1 MDWQVI
7 GLIAGGLV
15 LLTAGGDLL
24 VRGASH
30 LAALVGISPL
40 VIGLTVVAFG
50 TSAPELAVS
59 VQAGLAGQN
68 EIAVANIVGSNIFN
82 ILFILGLCAMILP
95 LQVDQQ
101 LVRLDVPLMI
111 GVSIVAF
118 TMALDGRITWLDGLA
133 LFSGIMGYT
142 IWGIRQS
149 RQETADVLA
158 EYQREYG
165 AESPPTAPSGRVL
178 GLHLLLIV
186 AGLTLLVL
194 GSRLLVNGA
203 ITLALALGV
212 SEVVIGLT
220 IVAAGTSL
228 PEVATSLV
236 ATIRHER
243 DIAIGNVV
251 GSNLF
256 NLLSILG
263 IAGLVTPN
271 GLQVSASLITID
283 MLVMIGAAVACLPIF
298 FKGTIGRWEGALFF
312 VCYVLYTVYLVLNAV
327 ASPRLES
334 FQTVLLTYGLP
345 VIGIVILMAGWRALV
360 ASLPMRQSNGPA

>member
-1 MDWQVI
+1 MEWQVI

-15 LLTAGGDLL
+15 LLTVGGDLL
-24 VRGASH
+24 VRGASR

-40 VIGLTVVAFG
+40 VVGLTVVAFG

-59 VQAGLAGQN
+59 VQAGLSGQN
-68 EIAVANIVGSNIFN
+68 EIAVANVVGSNIFN
-82 ILFILGLCAMILP
+82 ILFILGLCALVLP
-95 LQVDQQ
+95 LQVAQQ

-118 TMALDGRITWLDGLA
+118 VMALDGRITWLDGLV
-133 LFSGIMGYT
+133 LFSGIVGYT
-142 IWGIRQS
+142 LWGIRQS
-149 RQETADVLA
+149 RQETAEVQA
-158 EYQREYG
+158 EYQQEFG
-165 AESPPTAPSGRVL
+165 EPTTPAAARWRVL
-178 GLHLLLIV
+178 GLSVLLV
-186 AGLTLLVL
+186 AAGLVLLVL
-194 GSRLLVNGA
+194 GARWLVDGA
-203 ITLALALGV
+203 ISLARTLGV

-236 ATIRHER
+236 ATVRRER

-263 IAGLVTPN
+263 IASLVTPS
-271 GLQVSASLITID
+271 GLQVGASLMGTD

-298 FKGTIGRWEGALFF
+298 FKGTIARWEGLLFL
-312 VCYVLYTVYLVLNAV
+312 VCYTLYTVYLVLSGV
-327 ASPRLES
+327 ASPQLAG
-334 FQTVLLTYGLP
+334 FQAALLAYGLP
-345 VIGIVILMAGWRALV
+345 AIAIILLMAGWRALV
-360 ASLPMRQSNGPA
+360 ASLPTRQNGNR